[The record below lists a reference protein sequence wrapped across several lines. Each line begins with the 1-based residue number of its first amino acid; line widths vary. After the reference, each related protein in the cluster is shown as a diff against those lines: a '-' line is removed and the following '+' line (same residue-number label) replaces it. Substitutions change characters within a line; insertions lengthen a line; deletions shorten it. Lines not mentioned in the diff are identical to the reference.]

1 MRNRHWEGLSQT
13 LGCKVAPGPDL
24 CLSALIRAGIMD
36 KLEALQDISDN
47 ASREYSLE
55 KQLDGMQVGGCM
67 HAWEGAW
74 EGGCM
79 QLCMHGRVHGSVHG
93 RVWKSSLGCGSPYQ
107 HIITLSNPLPIK

>member
-24 CLSALIRAGIMD
+24 CLSALIRAGVMD

-67 HAWEGAW
+67 GGRVHAW

-79 QLCMHGRVHGSVHG
+79 HGRVNE
-93 RVWKSSLGCGSPYQ
+93 RVW
-107 HIITLSNPLPIK
+107 TSN